1 MTTALGGRYRRRC
14 TIGFSIG
21 TAGIGRGGP
30 RGTLEGYAEK
40 VEGRAFNL
48 RVLWYLLVFVRPYQ
62 SRMVGAFMAM
72 LAVTGLTLFTPYLVK
87 EAIDGPIADGDIE
100 ALNEIVLL
108 MLLAFSGLY
117 LASMAQRFLLS
128 WVGQKVLADLRSAL
142 FSHLQELPLAYHD
155 QHIIGVTISRVISDV
170 GVINQLLSQGLITLL
185 GDSLLLGGIVIV
197 MLSLNAQ
204 LALATFAIIPV
215 IVLATMIFARRAK
228 VAFRNTRARN
238 ASMVGDLAE
247 NLSGIRVIQAFANEN
262 SSTQKFDEVNQ
273 ANRDAHVQAM
283 SLSFIFLPTVEFLSI
298 VATGIVLLFGGLSVA
313 QGSLSLGTVIAF
325 LAYVNRFFLPV
336 QELSQLYATMQTAM
350 AGGERVI
357 NLLNTEPAIKDRPDA
372 IEMPPI
378 AGRIEFRDVQFGYHG
393 DLPVLRD
400 IKLDIPAGTM
410 VALVGPTGAGKTSIA
425 NLIARFYDVSG
436 GQILIDGIDIRDLRQ
451 RSMRRQMALVSQ
463 DPFIFAGSIADN
475 IRFGKPEA
483 TLAEVEA
490 AGQLANVAEFACD
503 LPKGY
508 ETEIYEDGAN
518 LSVGQRQLIS
528 IARAILA
535 DPRILIMDEATSS
548 VDMLTEALIQDALA
562 KLLSE
567 RSAIVIAHRL
577 STIVSA
583 DMICVVNEGRIVEMG
598 KHDELLEKRGLYA
611 ELYERQFVELAD

>member
-1 MTTALGGRYRRRC
+1 
-14 TIGFSIG
+14 
-21 TAGIGRGGP
+21 
-30 RGTLEGYAEK
+30 LEGFAEK
-40 VEGRAFNL
+40 VDGHSFNL
-48 RVLWYLLVFVRPYQ
+48 RVLWYLLVFVRPYTL
-62 SRMVGAFMAM
+62 RMIGAFLAM
-72 LAVTGLTLFTPYLVK
+72 LAVTGLTLYTPYLVK
-87 EAIDGPIADGDIE
+87 EAIDGPITSGDIP
-100 ALNEIVLL
+100 ALNEIALL
-108 MLLAFSGLY
+108 MLLAFIGLY
-117 LASMAQRFLLS
+117 LASMAQRYLLS

-142 FSHLQELPLAYHD
+142 FRHLQELPLAYHD

-185 GDSLLLGGIVIV
+185 GDSLLLGGIIIV

-204 LALATFAIIPV
+204 LALVTFSIIPV

-238 ASMVGDLAE
+238 AHMIGDLAE
-247 NLSGIRVIQAFANEN
+247 NLSGIRVIQAFANED
-262 SSTQKFDEVNQ
+262 STSEKFDEVNQ
-273 ANRDAHVQAM
+273 ANRDAHVEAM

-313 QGSLSLGTVIAF
+313 QGNLTLGTVIAF

-357 NLLNTEPAIKDRPDA
+357 NLLNTEPEIKDRPDA
-372 IEMPPI
+372 TNMPPI
-378 AGRIEFRDVQFGYHG
+378 QGRIEFCDVQFGYSEN
-393 DLPVLRD
+393 LPVLRD
-400 IKLDIPAGTM
+400 INLDIPAGTM

-425 NLIARFYDVSG
+425 NLIARFYDVSDG
-436 GQILIDGIDIRDLRQ
+436 ALLIDGIDIREVKQ
-451 RSMRRQMALVSQ
+451 RSMRQQMALVSQ

-475 IRFGKPEA
+475 IRFGVPEA
-483 TLAEVEA
+483 SMAEVRA
-490 AGQLANVAEFACD
+490 AGELANVAEFVRD
-503 LPKGY
+503 LPLGY

-548 VDMLTEALIQDALA
+548 VDMVTEALIQDALA

-583 DMICVVNEGRIVEMG
+583 DLICVVDDGCICEMG
-598 KHDELLEKRGLYA
+598 RHADLLAQGGLYS
-611 ELYERQFVELAD
+611 ELYERQFVEVAD